1 MNGLYSYDRKA
12 KIPAAK
18 LKTIID
24 NAQTYYYAHVMPRD
38 AALENGHQK
47 SI

>member
-18 LKTIID
+18 LKAIID
-24 NAQTYYYAHVMPRD
+24 GAQAYYYAIVVPPE
-38 AALENGHQK
+38 AALENDH
-47 SI
+47 